1 MHQQDSDAEDHQQQS
16 DLMPD
21 DVNSAMQQSDDSGDD
36 HISHTSMPTGE
47 EEDDESHH
55 NQQYEQSQEVP
66 DQVPHDT
73 QTYRKTLPSTSGK
86 ATYPMKS
93 KRNVSRVHLIVADDD
108 EGAIGEEGEGIHT
121 CVCVC
126 VFVHEH
132 VFMHLYVVCV
142 HANLVP
148 RPVPS
153 FLMLHA
159 GKQELTVK
167 TAE

>member
-1 MHQQDSDAEDHQQQS
+1 MHQQDSDAEDQQQQS

-21 DVNSAMQQSDDSGDD
+21 DVNSAMQQSSSNDSGVD
-36 HISHTSMPTGE
+36 HVSHTSMPTGE
-47 EEDDESHH
+47 DEDDESHRD
-55 NQQYEQSQEVP
+55 QQYEQSQEVP

-126 VFVHEH
+126 VCVCLC
-132 VFMHLYVVCV
+132 MNMCLCICMLYVY
-142 HANLVP
+142 
-148 RPVPS
+148 
-153 FLMLHA
+153 MLTSYPDPFPA
-159 GKQELTVK
+159 F
-167 TAE
+167 